1 MDVFLKEILEPSEQD
16 TFDHLTRMETPSI
29 NTFRS
34 PCTEYAL
41 PSVNMGLPGHLIQC
55 HRPQPA
61 YTTHTAPVVKM
72 LVEQDER
79 RKAASN
85 HPAETEPNRRPQ
97 EAEAGFEEETQVLS
111 KLNGGITT
119 PGTGKDSVGMSTP
132 ESSLP
137 SPSVC
142 NRVIFA
148 RKPPLRVLRC
158 SSLAHSSKK

>member
-1 MDVFLKEILEPSEQD
+1 MVSVSWVPEYLPPSA
-16 TFDHLTRMETPSI
+16 
-29 NTFRS
+29 NVG
-34 PCTEYAL
+34 L
-41 PSVNMGLPGHLIQC
+41 PSHLIQC
-55 HRPQPA
+55 HRPWPA

-85 HPAETEPNRRPQ
+85 RPAETETNGEPQ
-97 EAEAGFEEETQVLS
+97 EAEEVTQVPKLS
-111 KLNGGITT
+111 RGSSTH
-119 PGTGKDSVGMSTP
+119 GTGKDSVGMSTA

-148 RKPPLRVLRC
+148 RKPPLRVLPILSLMRYWKARTQAPQLLVRASSDPRC
-158 SSLAHSSKK
+158 

>member
-16 TFDHLTRMETPSI
+16 VFDDLTRMETLSSD
-29 NTFRS
+29 TFSS
-34 PCTEYAL
+34 PCAEYLPPSANVGL
-41 PSVNMGLPGHLIQC
+41 PSHLIQC
-55 HRPQPA
+55 HRPWPA

-85 HPAETEPNRRPQ
+85 RPAETETNREPQ
-97 EAEAGFEEETQVLS
+97 EAEEVTQVPKLS
-111 KLNGGITT
+111 RGSSTHGM
-119 PGTGKDSVGMSTP
+119 GKDFVGMSTA

-148 RKPPLRVLRC
+148 RKPPLRVLPS
-158 SSLAHSSKK
+158 SSLACSSKKK